1 MKIPRHH
8 PDHDARIAVEK
19 DLTAGD
25 SRVAAE
31 LRLPDPVAHDD
42 RSGIVLTFLGFG
54 EEASSH
60 RPDAE
65 YREQTR
71 GDRAAFEA
79 LRIALPNE
87 VEGSHIVCA
96 HGLEGL
102 ARRFPFA
109 VDRGRGLVLCPPSS

>member
-19 DLTAGD
+19 YLTAGD
-25 SRVAAE
+25 SGVAAE

-42 RSGIVLTFLGFG
+42 RSGIVLAFFGFG
-54 EEASSH
+54 KEASSH

-65 YREQTR
+65 YREKAR

-79 LRIALPNE
+79 LWIALSHE
-87 VEGSHIVCA
+87 VDGSHIVCA

-102 ARRFPFA
+102 
-109 VDRGRGLVLCPPSS
+109 